1 MWYLLQY
8 VCVDLVTVLTCF
20 QKSSRHVISVCFL
33 VLVMPSE
40 RYVTTKKLFSK
51 TISNLFAILFPVKEN
66 NTRHVDDNEL
76 TLTKE
81 QSYKRIII
89 LLIVSSTCLSFV
101 VGYLIY
107 LSCYQNNP
115 REGDYFHEN
124 INEKLE
130 PMRNQKLVLI
140 HIDGTTKKL
149 GL

>member
-1 MWYLLQY
+1 
-8 VCVDLVTVLTCF
+8 
-20 QKSSRHVISVCFL
+20 
-33 VLVMPSE
+33 MPSE
-40 RYVTTKKLFSK
+40 RYITTKKLFIK
-51 TISNLFAILFPVKEN
+51 AINNLFANEN
-66 NTRHVDDNEL
+66 TTRHVDDNQL
-76 TLTKE
+76 ILTKE
-81 QSYKRIII
+81 QSYRRIII

-101 VGYLIY
+101 VGYLIC